1 MSDDLFR
8 YVLRLAD
15 DHLILGQ
22 RLGEWCGKAPSLEED
37 LALANI
43 GLDCLGQARALYAYA
58 GKIEGKGRDED
69 DLAFLR
75 PEREYC
81 NALLVEQP
89 NRDFAWAIARQF
101 YFSAYMLPFWRAM
114 AKSTDDDLR
123 AIAAKAEKEVAYHL
137 RHSAEWVI
145 RLGDGTEESRRRMIE
160 ALEELFIYTGE
171 LFEMDAVAH
180 AMVSEGVGVDASALR
195 DEWRRTVDG
204 VLAEAHLTAPEAA
217 YDQSGGR
224 EGRHTEHL
232 GHLLSE
238 LQYMQRAYPGLEW

>member
-15 DHLILGQ
+15 DHLVLGQ
-22 RLGEWCGKAPSLEED
+22 RLGEWCGQAPSLEED
-37 LALANI
+37 LAIANI
-43 GLDCLGQARALYAYA
+43 GLDCLGQARALYTCA
-58 GKIEGKGRDED
+58 GKVEGKGRDED

-101 YFSAYMLPFWRAM
+101 YFSAFMLPFWRDM

-145 RLGDGTEESRRRMIE
+145 RLGDGTEESRARAQA
-160 ALEELFIYTGE
+160 ALEKLWGYTRELFDGDAIDEMMMQAGIGIDPGDFHENWRDAITAVLGE
-171 LFEMDAVAH
+171 ATL
-180 AMVSEGVGVDASALR
+180 
-195 DEWRRTVDG
+195 TV
-204 VLAEAHLTAPEAA
+204 PEA
-217 YDQSGGR
+217 SWSIGG
-224 EGRHTEHL
+224 GKKGVHSEHL
-232 GHLLSE
+232 GFLLAE
-238 LQYMQRAYPGLEW
+238 MQFLPRAYPDAKW